1 MFRLLPIRSEV
12 EKVVYWMPE
21 ILFAAEIAFRG
32 LHGCMPEQKLNLLE
46 LATAAVAQLRAGSPQ
61 VVREG
66 IARDNPEMTKSTLH
80 KLKSILS
87 AIFKL
92 AIQQEYRSGSNP
104 MRETSLPRAQ
114 ASAET
119 VAYDLDQVLGMLRIV
134 PEPSRTVIAVAEFT
148 GLRRGEIEGLL
159 WENYD
164 GETLAVTRAMWRGI
178 AGEPKT
184 EKSKA
189 SVPVIPALRRF
200 LDAHR
205 LAAGNPQSGIIFKT
219 RNSTPLA
226 MNNLL
231 NDQILPALNHC
242 VCGLEK
248 IEHGGADPITPVTRP
263 VPSGTAFTLSA
274 VGSRRTCTRS
284 EWTI

>member
-1 MFRLLPIRSEV
+1 
-12 EKVVYWMPE
+12 
-21 ILFAAEIAFRG
+21 
-32 LHGCMPEQKLNLLE
+32 
-46 LATAAVAQLRAGSPQ
+46 
-61 VVREG
+61 
-66 IARDNPEMTKSTLH
+66 
-80 KLKSILS
+80 
-87 AIFKL
+87 
-92 AIQQEYRSGSNP
+92 
-104 MRETSLPRAQ
+104 
-114 ASAET
+114 
-119 VAYDLDQVLGMLRIV
+119 
-134 PEPSRTVIAVAEFT
+134 
-148 GLRRGEIEGLL
+148 
-159 WENYD
+159 
-164 GETLAVTRAMWRGI
+164 MWRGI

-248 IEHGGADPITPVTRP
+248 IEHGGADPITPVTGP
-263 VPSGTAFTLSA
+263 VPSGTAFTLSS